1 MKKTKI
7 NLPRGVIRDIG
18 PDKKERFY
26 FRRAGQKKIRITGV
40 PWTPS
45 FMAQYQSATG
55 GVEYKQ
61 PIPPKRRGTF
71 TWLCDQYFSSAE
83 FKKLDVD
90 KTQKTRRSTLL
101 NICSEPT
108 VPGGKLLMGDVN
120 LSAWN
125 KNAVRAM
132 RDRVAQQPERAT
144 ARVKAMRQVF
154 GYGIEADLCESNPAR
169 DVKYLSTGTEGFHA
183 WTVEEIEKFEKRW
196 TIGTRERL
204 AFALLLYTG
213 QRLSDII
220 ALGPHNVKD
229 GWLHLTQHKNRNKKP
244 VHVQIPIRP
253 ELQHILD
260 KTKTGTDTFL
270 HNTFGKPYLANT
282 FNWFFAEAC
291 KAAGVPGRA
300 HGLRKAFASQL
311 AELGSSEN
319 EIMSLTGHQT
329 SKEVTR
335 YTKAARQRVM
345 AEKAMARH
353 TK

>member
-1 MKKTKI
+1 MKIRLPKHVTK
-7 NLPRGVIRDIG
+7 DKG
-18 PDKKERFY
+18 PDGKERFY
-26 FRRAGQKKIRITGV
+26 YRRPGQKKIRIRGT

-45 FMAQYQSATG
+45 FMAEYEAATG
-55 GVEYKQ
+55 GVKYKQ
-61 PIPPKRRGTF
+61 PLQPEKKGTF
-71 TWLCDQYFSSAE
+71 SWLCEQYYLSSD
-83 FKKLDVD
+83 FKKLDPN
-90 KTQKTRRSTLL
+90 KTQKTRRSTL
-101 NICSEPT
+101 NSICNEPT
-108 VPGGKLLMGDVN
+108 VAGGKTLMGSVSI
-120 LSAWN
+120 SAWN
-125 KNAVRAM
+125 KKAVRIA
-132 RDRVAQQPERAT
+132 RDRVADQPDKAS

-154 GYGIEADLCESNPAR
+154 GYGVEADHCETNPAR
-169 DVKYLSTGTEGFHA
+169 DVPYLSSGSEGFHA
-183 WTVEEIEKFEKRW
+183 WTVEEITKFEKRW
-196 TIGTRERL
+196 VIGTRERL

-213 QRLSDII
+213 QRLSDAI
-220 ALGPHNVKD
+220 AMGPHNVKD

-253 ELQHILD
+253 ELQHILEN
-260 KTKTGTDTFL
+260 TETGTDTFL

-335 YTKAARQRVM
+335 YTKSARQRVM

-353 TK
+353 AK